1 MSEGSLPEELSTK
14 QTLVEALNRERNA
27 LYTALSGLDEKDLRQ
42 PNVVDLYSVAD
53 LCGLLNAWE
62 SRLLTLI
69 QQISQGD
76 VDKIHTAD
84 LIEIGTDRI
93 YNALNSDDPFNDTQR
108 RKRSR
113 WSWREILNEMVLTRE
128 EIGWTLANMPE
139 PVLFAQQPVNR
150 ADRNTIHCRP
160 ADIVRQLMLHDRY
173 CTQTIAA
180 WRMKKN
186 L

>member
-1 MSEGSLPEELSTK
+1 MSEGSLPEELHTK
-14 QTLVEALNRERNA
+14 PSLIEALNRERNA
-27 LYTALSGLDEKDLRQ
+27 LYTVLSGLDEKDLRR
-42 PNVVDLYSVAD
+42 PNAVDLYSVAD
-53 LCGLLNAWE
+53 LCGLLSAWE

-76 VDKIHTAD
+76 MDKIHTAD
-84 LIEIGTDRI
+84 LIEIGTIRLD
-93 YNALNSDDPFNDTQR
+93 NALNSDDPFNETQR

-139 PVLFAQQPVNR
+139 PVLFAQQPVNVSER
-150 ADRNTIHCRP
+150 GVIHCRP
-160 ADIVRQLMLHDRY
+160 ADIVRQIMLHDRY
-173 CTQTIAA
+173 CAQRIAA

>member
-1 MSEGSLPEELSTK
+1 MSKGSLPEELSTK
-14 QTLVEALNRERNA
+14 QSLVEALNRERNA
-27 LYTALSGLDEKDLRQ
+27 LYTALRGLGEKDLRQ
-42 PNVVDLYSVAD
+42 PNAVDLYSVAD
-53 LCGLLNAWE
+53 LCGLLSAWE

-76 VDKIHTAD
+76 VNKIHTAD
-84 LIEIGTDRI
+84 LIEIATIRI
-93 YNALNSDDPFNDTQR
+93 ANALNSDDPFNDTQR

-139 PVLFAQQPVNR
+139 PALFAQQPLNVSGR
-150 ADRNTIHCRP
+150 GVIHCRP
-160 ADIVRQLMLHDRY
+160 ADIVRQIMLHDRY
-173 CTQTIAA
+173 CTQKITV